1 MGYGAAARH
10 VAARGPVPAAR
21 WSSPGNTAY
30 YPLGETAPEHKGALE
45 GWAALVYRT
54 DTRGRRR
61 VARMVYEV
69 ATFQTLRE
77 QPRCKEI
84 VVVGADRWRNP
95 DEDLPT
101 DFESRRAEHY
111 REPRKPLDPTEF
123 RDSLREEMTSA
134 LAKLN
139 DALGAA

>member
-10 VAARGPVPAAR
+10 VPARGPVPAAK

-30 YPLGETAPEHKGALE
+30 YPLGETAPEHKGTLK

-84 VVVGADRWRNP
+84 WVVGADRWRNP
-95 DEDLPT
+95 DEDCPPT
-101 DFESRRAEHY
+101 SSHAVPSTTASRASPWTRQ
-111 REPRKPLDPTEF
+111 
-123 RDSLREEMTSA
+123 SSA
-134 LAKLN
+134 TAC
-139 DALGAA
+139 ARR